1 MTEPRRRV
9 LRLLLKLNNLP
20 NTLIGALLGL
30 AGVPFGARVSA
41 GNNAL
46 QFLGHSLMRRGSAVT
61 IGNVVLYGRS
71 VTPLCV
77 GFDGNR
83 LSDHEHQHTIQG
95 ERLGVFY
102 LPLHLLSGLAGVIL
116 NGDWYGPANWN
127 ERGPQ
132 RHPPRPW

>member
-1 MTEPRRRV
+1 V
-9 LRLLLKLNNLP
+9 VRLLLKLNNLP
-20 NTLIGALLGL
+20 NTLIGALLGV

-41 GNNAL
+41 GKTTRSSSRPLADAPRP
-46 QFLGHSLMRRGSAVT
+46 GGS
-61 IGNVVLYGRS
+61 IGNVVLYGRG
-71 VTPLCV
+71 VTPWCV

-83 LSDHEHQHTIQG
+83 LGDHEHEHTIQG